1 MNAAEITD
9 KLGLHSL
16 RQRAWY
22 IQAACATSGD
32 GLYEGLEWVGDAG
45 QCRVDD
51 SCRPTSRSAD
61 SRARV
66 DSCFYAMR
74 DLIPSQTLRRF
85 NFYPRLLKQV
95 L

>member
-32 GLYEGLEWVGDAG
+32 GLYEGLEWVRFALSLR
-45 QCRVDD
+45 CSTVD
-51 SCRPTSRSAD
+51 
-61 SRARV
+61 
-66 DSCFYAMR
+66 
-74 DLIPSQTLRRF
+74 
-85 NFYPRLLKQV
+85 
-95 L
+95 

>member
-32 GLYEGLEWVGDAG
+32 GLYEGLEWVSLHLSANM
-45 QCRVDD
+45 R
-51 SCRPTSRSAD
+51 SRLTRCVQLSTN
-61 SRARV
+61 
-66 DSCFYAMR
+66 
-74 DLIPSQTLRRF
+74 LKK
-85 NFYPRLLKQV
+85 PRQ
-95 L
+95 